1 MTESADKGIAYFL
14 AKNWW
19 LTMIRGVAA
28 LGLGMG
34 LFAWPESTLDAL
46 LRFMALYWLSSGLMS
61 LMRAVRGDRLGR
73 GFFFITGM
81 VGILGGLFVLL
92 HSLVEAAV
100 SFTLLATM
108 FGIIA
113 ILTGLLH
120 MLAGFRTSAA
130 AGREWSWGSLFLGII
145 EAVMGLIV
153 IASPGTPSRIT
164 FTAASIWALIGG
176 GGLIADSIQLWRRW
190 RAMRKDAIC
199 LNPETR
205 RTR

>member
-1 MTESADKGIAYFL
+1 VTESADKGIAYFL

-19 LTMIRGVAA
+19 LTMVRGLAA
-28 LGLGMG
+28 LGLGIG
-34 LFAWPESTLDAL
+34 LFAWPESTLDSL

-73 GFFFITGM
+73 GFFLITGM

-92 HSLVEAAV
+92 HSLFEASM

-113 ILTGLLH
+113 VLTGLLH

-130 AGREWSWGSLFLGII
+130 AGREWSWGSFLLGIV
-145 EAVMGLIV
+145 EVVMGLIV
-153 IASPGTPSRIT
+153 IASPGNPSKIT
-164 FTAASIWALIGG
+164 FTVVSIWALIGG
-176 GGLIADSIQLWRRW
+176 GGLIADSIQLRRRW
-190 RAMRKDAIC
+190 RAMRKEAQPD
-199 LNPETR
+199 TG
-205 RTR
+205 